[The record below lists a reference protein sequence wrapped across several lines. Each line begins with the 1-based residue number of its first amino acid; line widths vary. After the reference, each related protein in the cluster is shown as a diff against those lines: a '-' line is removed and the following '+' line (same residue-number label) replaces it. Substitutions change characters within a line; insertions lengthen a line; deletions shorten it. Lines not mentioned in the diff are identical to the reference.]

1 MMESFQTDMIQIQ
14 DTIETMVPEEKLRG
28 RSMTVLAI
36 AVTAEKLNAMVFKKP
51 FDLDKAI
58 RKVLNLEGK
67 DGEIDKK

>member
-1 MMESFQTDMIQIQ
+1 MIQIQ